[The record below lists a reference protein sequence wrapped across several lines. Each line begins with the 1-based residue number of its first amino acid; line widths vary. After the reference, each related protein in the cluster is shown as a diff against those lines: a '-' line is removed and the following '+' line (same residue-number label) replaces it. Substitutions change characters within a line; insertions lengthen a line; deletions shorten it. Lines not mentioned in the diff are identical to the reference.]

1 MNIKAWHMASAAE
14 EVRLAENK
22 ISSPK
27 ESKNTSLLWR
37 AARFFVRK
45 LLRLLVAFIIVYFFL
60 FISKDLLTEGVLS

>member
-37 AARFFVRK
+37 AARFVRK
-45 LLRLLVAFIIVYFFL
+45 LLRLLVAFIIVYLFL